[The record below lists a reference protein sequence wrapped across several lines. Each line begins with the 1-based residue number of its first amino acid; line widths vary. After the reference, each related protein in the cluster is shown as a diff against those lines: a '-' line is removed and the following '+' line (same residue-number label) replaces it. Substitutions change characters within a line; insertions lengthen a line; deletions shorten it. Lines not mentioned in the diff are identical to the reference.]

1 MGHQK
6 LSLRSCLSKTDPA
19 KKKKYHCGGCMGMG
33 TAGACFVPG
42 PVRGG
47 GGYAA
52 VCAALHACTYLCL
65 LGGDCVLGFATKGCL
80 QICIFC

>member
-1 MGHQK
+1 
-6 LSLRSCLSKTDPA
+6 
-19 KKKKYHCGGCMGMG
+19 MG